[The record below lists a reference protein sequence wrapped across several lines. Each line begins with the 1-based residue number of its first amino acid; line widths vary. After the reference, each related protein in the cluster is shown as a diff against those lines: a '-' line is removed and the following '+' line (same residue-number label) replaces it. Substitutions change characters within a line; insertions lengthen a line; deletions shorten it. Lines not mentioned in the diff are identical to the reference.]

1 MGKRF
6 IDVVRKNLFGVITM
20 VISIAVLLVFLLSSD
35 GINSL
40 NTVSKNLQAHWLL
53 WALAAAACTW
63 IFDGIA

>member
-6 IDVVRKNLFGVITM
+6 IEVVRKNLFGVITM

-40 NTVSKNLQAHWLL
+40 NTVSKNLQVHWLL
-53 WALAAAACTW
+53 WAAWPRRHAHGFLT
-63 IFDGIA
+63 G